1 MSPYITLLL
10 SSGGVAFLIATFN
23 GIKSLSVSRLESEAA
38 LIQRLNDDTER
49 ARAEESRQRARAERA
64 ERYAE
69 LLSIDKN
76 NARDLAATYRRML
89 IEHGVSLDD
98 HMEE

>member
-1 MSPYITLLL
+1 MSPYLTLLL

-49 ARAEESRQRARAERA
+49 ARTEESRQRARAERA

-76 NARDLAATYRRML
+76 NARDLAAKYRRIL
-89 IEHGVSLDD
+89 IEHGISL
-98 HMEE
+98 EEPRE

>member
-1 MSPYITLLL
+1 M
-10 SSGGVAFLIATFN
+10 AFLIAIFN

-49 ARAEESRQRARAERA
+49 ARAEETRQRARAERA

-69 LLSIDKN
+69 ILSADKN
-76 NARDLAATYRRML
+76 ASRDLAAKYRRML
-89 IEHGVSLDD
+89 IEHGVSVDD
-98 HMEE
+98 